1 MLLPSHFM
9 AIYHFIKQYHH
20 KANLM
25 DLIAAAGLAILL
37 KLD

>member
-1 MLLPSHFM
+1 M
-9 AIYHFIKQYHH
+9 AICHFVKQYHH
-20 KANLM
+20 KANLS